1 MGTDIRVTE
10 LEVEFAD
17 ERLRTPLKF
26 GTGVVSAVTSATVRA
41 GVETRSGR
49 RGEGYGHILLS
60 DSWGYPSTT
69 LSHEA
74 RDAAMRLV
82 AERWCREVKS
92 RSAWGHPVE
101 LWVEAKAGLPELA
114 RGVTEGLGLAEPMP
128 LLGAL
133 VCASPADAALHDAFG
148 RAHGVSAYDTLGPEF
163 MAHDLSAYLGP
174 AFGGRYPR
182 DYLRAA
188 YEPELPIF
196 HLVGGLDKLTR
207 AEVTADDPQDG
218 LPVALTDW
226 IERDGLQCL
235 KVKLTGRDLAWD
247 VQRTADVARV
257 AGETRRAMGAAP
269 GLYLSVDSNEL
280 NESPGSVVE
289 YLQRLR
295 EASPAAYEALLYV
308 EQPTERDLTV
318 HNFDMRPVAALKP
331 VVADEGITDTSRL
344 ELAAELGW
352 SGVGLKT
359 CKGHSSCL
367 LYIAQA
373 RELGLVCT
381 VQDLTNPGRSL
392 VHSAG
397 LAARTA
403 TLMGFEYNSRQY
415 LPQADPAIRARH
427 EGLFTVHDGRVRTA
441 SIGPVGLGY

>member
-1 MGTDIRVTE
+1 MDTDIHVTE
-10 LEVEFAD
+10 LEVTFAD
-17 ERLRTPLKF
+17 EHLRTPLKF

-41 GVETRSGR
+41 RVETRSGR
-49 RGEGYGHILLS
+49 AGEGYGHILLS
-60 DSWGYPSTT
+60 DMWGYPSAT

-74 RDAAMRLV
+74 RDQAMRLV
-82 AERWCREVKS
+82 TERWCRELQS
-92 RSAWGHPVE
+92 HSASGHPLD
-101 LWVEAKAGLPELA
+101 LWVEAKEALPTLA
-114 RGVTEGLGLAEPMP
+114 RGVTNEVGLAEPMP

-148 RAHGVSAYDTLGPEF
+148 QAHGLSAYDTYGPEF
-163 MAHDLSAYLGP
+163 MTHDLGAYLGP
-174 AFGGRYPR
+174 ALNGRYPR

-188 YEPELPIF
+188 AEPELPIF

-207 AEVTADDPQDG
+207 AEVTPDDPQDG

-226 IERDGLQCL
+226 IERDGLRCL
-235 KVKLTGRDLAWD
+235 KVKLTGKDLGWD

-257 AGETRRAMGAAP
+257 AEETRRRMGADP
-269 GLYLSVDSNEL
+269 RFYLSVDSNEL
-280 NESPGSVVE
+280 NDSPESVVE

-295 EASPAAYEALLYV
+295 QASPLAYEALLYV

-318 HNFDMRPVAALKP
+318 HRFDMRPVAALKP
-331 VVADEGITDTSRL
+331 VVADEGITDVSRL
-344 ELAAELGW
+344 DLAAELGW
-352 SGVGLKT
+352 TGVGLKT

-367 LYIAQA
+367 LYIARA
-373 RELGLVCT
+373 RELGMVCT

-397 LAARTA
+397 LAARTE

-415 LPQADPAIRARH
+415 LPQADPQVRARH
-427 EGLFTVHDGRVRTA
+427 ADLFTVRGGTVRTG